1 MRIKEVE
8 ELTGITSKNIRFY
21 EKEGLISPQRSEN
34 GYRDYSDEDIEILK
48 SIKLYRKLDI
58 SLEDIK
64 LMQKNILSVDKCMDK
79 YYKFMKEKI
88 KELND
93 ARKICEQIR
102 VEYESG
108 YDINIEKYLDNIN
121 SSEKKGG
128 KFVNI
133 AYDFITKAKGCI
145 PSATIYFEPINPITN
160 EREFTE
166 ELFKYA
172 DKEKLNL
179 VILKESMRPIVAI
192 NGVKHIGVLEIPRM
206 INIPILPIF
215 CAQSYGFKW
224 VYLYKYE

>member
-21 EKEGLISPQRSEN
+21 EKEGLISPKRSEN
-34 GYRDYSDEDIEILK
+34 GYRDYSNEDIEILK

-79 YYKFMKEKI
+79 YYKFMQEKI
-88 KELND
+88 KELNA
-93 ARKICEQIR
+93 ARKICEEIK
-102 VEYESG
+102 VEYQGG
-108 YDINIEKYLDNIN
+108 YDINIEKYLDKI
-121 SSEKKGG
+121 SSNEAKGC

-133 AYDFITKAKGCI
+133 AYDFITKARGCI
-145 PSATIYFEPINPITN
+145 PSATIFFEPIEPITN
-160 EREFTE
+160 EREFTD

-179 VILKESMRPIVAI
+179 VILKEGMRPIVTI
-192 NGVKHIGVLEIPRM
+192 NGVKHVAVLEIPRM
-206 INIPILPIF
+206 INIPLLPIF